1 MIRHRRRLCAS
12 LILLALLPAFLVAC
26 STQAPDLGRL
36 YESRGGEVSPPPL
49 VLIPGALGS
58 RLSDP
63 ETGREVWPGPLT
75 RVLVSDY
82 RELELQI
89 DPESLQPMA
98 SPLVVSGLTDRA
110 AGRDYYGALQRVLEE
125 AGGYQRGELGT
136 PPTEVGRHY
145 YVFGY
150 DWRQD
155 NVYNVRRLHEFLARL
170 RRDYGDPELQVDIV
184 AHSMG
189 GLIARYYA
197 RYGTR
202 DVLDGNDFPVTG
214 DGAPYLRR
222 LVLLGTPNLGSVKA
236 VKTLMKGYSVGL
248 RRMPPEVVATFPSTY
263 QLLPHPINTWLVTAA
278 GTELE
283 RDLFSAHFWRRFQ
296 LAIFDP
302 TVQQRL
308 RREEKG
314 ASLRVREAYFNRQ
327 IERARRFVWSLTVP
341 AQESA
346 VRIITFGGDCRL
358 TSSRIVVEEVEG
370 VSMLRLTPGS
380 VRRPIPGVDY
390 ERLMLE
396 PGDGVVTKASLLA
409 RQALDP
415 AIERHR
421 YIFFPLQYAFFLCE
435 DHGQL
440 TGNVHFQ
447 DNLLHAILSADSR
460 EMGPAAVVESP

>member
-1 MIRHRRRLCAS
+1 MFQRH
-12 LILLALLPAFLVAC
+12 LLPRLLPALAVVSLLLAAC
-26 STQAPDLGRL
+26 STQVPDLGRL
-36 YESRGGEVSPPPL
+36 YESRGGEEPPPL

-63 ETGREVWPGPLT
+63 ETGREVWPGSLS
-75 RVLVSDY
+75 RVAFSEY
-82 RELELQI
+82 RELELAI
-89 DPESLQPMA
+89 DGDTLQPLP

-110 AGRDYYGALQRVLEE
+110 AGRDYYGAILRVLEE
-125 AGGYQRGELGT
+125 AGSYQRGQPGT
-136 PPTEVGRHY
+136 PPSPGTRHY
-145 YVFGY
+145 YVFSY

-155 NVYNVRRLHEFLARL
+155 NVHNVRLLHRFLAQL
-170 RRDYGDPELQVDIV
+170 RRDYDDPTLKVDVV

-214 DGAPYLRR
+214 EGGRYLRR
-222 LVLLGTPNLGSVKA
+222 LVLLGTPNLGSVQA
-236 VKTLMKGYSVGL
+236 VRTLMEGYPVGL
-248 RRMPPEVVATFPSTY
+248 RSMPPEVVATFPSTY
-263 QLLPHPINTWLVTAA
+263 QLLPHPINTWLVTA
-278 GTELE
+278 GGVELQ
-283 RDLFSAHFWRRFQ
+283 RDLFSAEFWRRFQ
-296 LAIFDP
+296 LSVFHPA
-302 TVQQRL
+302 VEERL
-308 RREEKG
+308 GDTSVLATRQ
-314 ASLRVREAYFNRQ
+314 AYFHRQ

-341 AQESA
+341 APESA

-358 TSSRIVVEEVEG
+358 TPSRILVEEVDGE
-370 VSMLRLTPGS
+370 SRLRLAPEE
-380 VRRPIPGVDY
+380 VRRPVAGVDY
-390 ERLMLE
+390 EQLMLE

-415 AIERHR
+415 AIRRHR
-421 YIFFPLQYAFFLCE
+421 YIFFPLKSAFFLCE

-460 EMGPAAVVESP
+460 QMGPEAGIDSP